1 MSTMVRD
8 RLLLTHE
15 AERLAKVTRAQER
28 WDHSGAIRGQE
39 KWDI

>member
-15 AERLAKVTRAQER
+15 AERLAKVTRGQQK
-28 WDHSGAIRGQE
+28 WDPSGAIRGQE
-39 KWDI
+39 K